1 MAIFINTF
9 VLLFLTVVIGY
20 KLASIRIRGSSL
32 GAAMVLFTG
41 ILISF
46 LVGTYINSLP
56 DESTLKATGQAL
68 MDNSIVPSSVL
79 SVFLVFFISGVG
91 LVASKE
97 LLPVLKKYGLKFLA
111 MAIIITTLGMAG
123 TFAIGKISGNYD
135 TFEMS
140 GVFSGALSSTP
151 GMTAGLLASTDKA
164 KDNLENYDTLDK
176 DTQEKMVEII
186 GEPGAEGF
194 SEEQKKEYVDYA
206 STATGIGY
214 TITFPFGN
222 LLVLVAINLIP
233 LMFRINIRKEREE
246 YELEMASSHK
256 QEKSGDST
264 GDEKEDA
271 TKTFSVT
278 AYFLVLAAG
287 YMLGLIKIGS
297 FSLSATG
304 GVLIASLVLGSL
316 KKTKFFDFDF
326 DPTVLKSIRE
336 IGMVGTL
343 GATGLRLGYPVIKA
357 LTGTQAMLAVYS
369 LIIGLSA
376 IFIGFLIGRYIF
388 KMNWMMLSGALCG
401 GMTNTSG
408 LGIAVDAAGCEYPS
422 IGYAA
427 SYPFAVVMMVIYTVM
442 IQGFSF

>member
-1 MAIFINTF
+1 MVVFINMF

-20 KLASIRIRGSSL
+20 KLASVRIRGSSL
-32 GAAMVLFTG
+32 GAAMVLFVG

-46 LVGTYINSLP
+46 LVGTYIYSLP
-56 DESTLKATGQAL
+56 DDSSLKATGLTL
-68 MDNSIVPSSVL
+68 MGNDIVPSSVL

-111 MAIIITTLGMAG
+111 MALIITTLGMAG
-123 TFAIGKISGNYD
+123 TYAIGKLSNKYT
-135 TFEMS
+135 TFEMA
-140 GVFSGALSSTP
+140 GVFTGALSSTP

-164 KDNLENYDTLDK
+164 KEQLDNFETLDEQ
-176 DTQEKMVEII
+176 TQEKIINII
-186 GEPGAEGF
+186 GEAGETGF
-194 SEEQKKEYVDYA
+194 SEEQREEYVDYA

-222 LLVLVAINLIP
+222 LLVLVGINLIP
-233 LMFRINIRKEREE
+233 LMFRINIRKEREA
-246 YELEMASSHK
+246 YELEMAENLKKKKSEDPK
-256 QEKSGDST
+256 DDEKSV
-264 GDEKEDA
+264 A
-271 TKTFSVT
+271 PKTFSVT
-278 AYFLVLAAG
+278 AYFLVLAVG
-287 YMLGLIKIGS
+287 YILGLIKIGS

-304 GVLIASLVLGSL
+304 GVLIASLVLGSM

-326 DPTVLKSIRE
+326 DPTVLKAIRE

-357 LTGTQAMLAVYS
+357 LTGTQVMLAVYS
-369 LIIGLSA
+369 LIIGLA
-376 IFIGFLIGRYIF
+376 AMFIGFLIGRYIF

-408 LGIAVDAAGCEYPS
+408 LGVAVDAAGCEYPS

-442 IQGFSF
+442 IQGFRF

>member
-1 MAIFINTF
+1 MAIFINMF

-20 KLASIRIRGSSL
+20 KLASVRIRGSSL

-111 MAIIITTLGMAG
+111 MAVIITTLGMAG
-123 TFAIGKISGNYD
+123 TFAIGKISGDYD

-176 DTQEKMVEII
+176 DTQEKMIRLI

-256 QEKSGDST
+256 QDQS
-264 GDEKEDA
+264 DEKDA
-271 TKTFSVT
+271 DTPKTFSVT
-278 AYFLVLAAG
+278 AYFLVLAVG

-408 LGIAVDAAGCEYPS
+408 LGVAVDAAGCEYPS